1 MTYTLNYHI
10 ITIEYSEFTRAT
22 RVSIVNEDTGEIF
35 QGEARRNPKDKMNI
49 ALATN
54 LATARA
60 VRQAIDSDLS
70 DCEGFIGDNGSE
82 FQFDF

>member
-1 MTYTLNYHI
+1 MTYTLNYNI
-10 ITIEYSEFTRAT
+10 CSISYNANT
-22 RVSIVNEDTGEIF
+22 RVTRVVIVNEDTGEVF
-35 QGEARRNPKDKMNI
+35 EGQATRNPNDKMNI

-60 VRQAIDSDLS
+60 VRSAINSDLS

>member
-1 MTYTLNYHI
+1 MSYKLNYHI

-22 RVSIVNEDTGEIF
+22 RVSIVNEDTGEVF
-35 QGEARRNPKDKMNI
+35 EGTAKRNPKDKMNI

-60 VRQAIDSDLS
+60 VRKAVEADLN
-70 DCEGFIGDNGSE
+70 DCERYIEDCGSE
-82 FQFDF
+82 FQFNL